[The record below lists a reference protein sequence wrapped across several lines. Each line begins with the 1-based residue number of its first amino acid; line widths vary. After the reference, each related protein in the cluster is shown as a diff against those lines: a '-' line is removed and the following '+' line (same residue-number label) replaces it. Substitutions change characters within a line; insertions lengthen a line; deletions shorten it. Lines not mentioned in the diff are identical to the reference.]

1 MTEPRDSSK
10 ITEAIDWH
18 EGMLLAPQHFQ
29 QLALRQ
35 EELLH
40 YHAAALA
47 PFHWGVLRRD
57 IDTAALTEG
66 LLRVG
71 GLEAVLPDGLVVSRS
86 LRRARRNRS
95 SNGRRFPTASRSPPG
110 PQRARSWAFVTRSAR
125 SRR

>member
-1 MTEPRDSSK
+1 MSEPRRDSPK

-35 EELLH
+35 EALLH

-47 PFHWGVLRRD
+47 PFHWGVLRLD
-57 IDTAALTEG
+57 IDAAALTQG

-71 GLEAVLPDGLVVSRS
+71 EMEAVLPDGLMVSQEIDDPRP
-86 LRRARRNRS
+86 LEIDLKPHAAALEGGAATVYLAVPARRA
-95 SNGRRFPTASRSPPG
+95 GLSPL
-110 PQRARSWAFVTRSAR
+110 
-125 SRR
+125 